1 MKRMSSKLMAAVMA
15 GLLAMIGLVP
25 AAGAATATMTKLI
38 LSTSEATLETG
49 DTIMLTAT
57 GIYSDNSTENVTVYA
72 DWNSEKPAV
81 ASIYNGTITAKAEGT
96 TTVVVA
102 YKGFTQS
109 ANVKVT
115 KKVKA
120 LTKDTQKLNLRKDA
134 SSTIGLT
141 ATYSDNSTEN
151 VADKAVWTSSNE
163 KVATVVNGKVTGHS
177 SGSAIVTAA
186 YGTKSVTVETS
197 VEPVSRLETSDTYIS
212 LLLKEKETVT
222 VTATYPD
229 GTTRNVTGD
238 AVWTTSDE
246 EVADVINGMLTG
258 YGSGTATITA
268 SYGTKTATIKV
279 DVDKTTK
286 LDLDAD
292 EVFLHAKGTKKL
304 KLTARNTE
312 GAVTDV
318 TDSATWKSSNE
329 AVAYVNKGTITA
341 YKSGSAVITAE
352 YNGKSV
358 QANVDVDVV
367 RRLDI
372 SNSQITMLT
381 DETANVTL
389 TATYADGSS
398 ENVTSKAAWSSDNED
413 AAYAAKG
420 VVTAYKSG
428 RAVIKGTFG
437 GKSATAAVSVDLPAK
452 LTTSSKSTNL
462 EIGAKYQ
469 ADAIAVF
476 ADDKEIV
483 VTDSA
488 TWSSSDETIA
498 TVKGGVIAGIA
509 SGTATIVAAYG
520 EQTVV
525 MTVNVANARRI
536 EADKPKVSLVLKGA
550 ETIKLTAT
558 YPDGSTKDVTALADW
573 ASSDETVAGAAN
585 GKITGNGA
593 GTATITVSYGAKTA
607 TIAVDVDKTANLSVS
622 EQSVFLRLNG
632 EKQLQLSV
640 KYADGRTADVTD
652 SAVWSSS
659 NEAVAFVSKGKIT
672 GYKSGTATVK
682 AEFNGKAVETIVDVE
697 TARNLDISADKL
709 ALKTGELAVVT
720 LTATYADG
728 TKENVTAKA
737 VWSSDK
743 EEVAFVRGGQIS
755 AYKMGAAA
763 IKGAY
768 GGKSATVAVSVDLPD
783 KLTVTSK
790 TVNLDANGEHQS
802 VATAFYADNR
812 TQIVTKDATWS
823 TADAAVA
830 IVKDGLIMG
839 VEEGST
845 AITVTYGGQTVKII
859 VNVGLSDELD
869 PSTRLV
875 TLSGLDSQQVRL
887 FATNADGVRQD
898 VTNEAKW
905 QSSKPSIA
913 DVRGGLIQA
922 YSKGTA
928 TVSATYGGKSV
939 AITVQVDQIAR
950 IDVSELGISLKTGKS
965 RQVSVIVK
973 FNDGKTKNVTAEAE
987 WDTSNFRV
995 ATVKNGFIT
1004 ATGAGKATITAKYAG
1019 KSVRVAVDVDTLKYF
1034 ETSVV
1039 SLSMK
1044 VGEQVQVKALA
1055 TYADQSE
1062 EDVTKPSLWESSK
1075 ITVVT
1080 VKDGIVKANGKG
1092 KATITVSY
1100 GDKKTKIVVEV
1111 K

>member
-1 MKRMSSKLMAAVMA
+1 MAAVMA
-15 GLLAMIGLVP
+15 GLLAMVGLVP

-38 LSTSEATLETG
+38 LSTSEVTLETG
-49 DTIMLTAT
+49 DTLMLTAT

-72 DWNSEKPAV
+72 DWNSETPAV

-151 VADKAVWTSSNE
+151 VADKAIWTSSNE

-177 SGSAIVTAA
+177 SGSAIITAA

-197 VEPVSRLETSDTYIS
+197 VELVSRLEASDTYIS
-212 LLLKEKETVT
+212 LLLKEKEPVT

-229 GTTRNVTGD
+229 GTTRDVTAD

-246 EVADVINGMLTG
+246 DVADVIGGMLTG

-268 SYGTKTATIKV
+268 SYGTKTASIKV

-292 EVFLHAKGTKKL
+292 ELFLHVKDTKTL
-304 KLTARNTE
+304 KLTAQNTD
-312 GAVTDV
+312 GVATDV

-352 YNGKSV
+352 YNGKTV
-358 QANVDVDVV
+358 QANVDVDVA

-372 SNSQITMLT
+372 SSSRISMRT
-381 DETANVTL
+381 DETASITL

-398 ENVTSKAAWSSDNED
+398 EDVTAKAAWSSDNEET
-413 AAYAAKG
+413 AYAAKG
-420 VVTAYKSG
+420 VITAYKAG
-428 RAVIKGTFG
+428 KAVIKGTYG
-437 GKSATAAVSVDLPAK
+437 GKSATADVSVDLPAS
-452 LTTSSKSTNL
+452 LTTSSKSMNL
-462 EIGAKYQ
+462 EIGANYQ
-469 ADAIAVF
+469 ADAIAVYE
-476 ADDKEIV
+476 DDEEVV
-483 VTDSA
+483 VTDDA
-488 TWSSSDETIA
+488 EWSTSDETIA
-498 TVKGGVIAGIA
+498 TVKDGVIKGIA
-509 SGTATIVAAYG
+509 SGTATIAAEYG

-536 EADKPKVSLVLKGA
+536 EADKPKISLVLKGT
-550 ETIKLTAT
+550 ETVKLTAT
-558 YPDGSTKDVTALADW
+558 YPDGSTKDVTSLADW
-573 ASSDETVAGAAN
+573 SSSDEAVAGAVN
-585 GKITGNGA
+585 GQITGYGA
-593 GTATITVSYGAKTA
+593 GTATITAAYGAKTA

-640 KYADGRTADVTD
+640 NYADGRTADVTD
-652 SAVWSSS
+652 SAAWSSS
-659 NEAVAFVSKGKIT
+659 DEAVAFVGKGKIT
-672 GYKSGTATVK
+672 GYKSGTAIVK
-682 AEFNGKAVETIVDVE
+682 AEFNGKSVETIVDVE
-697 TARNLDISADKL
+697 TARNLDISVDKL
-709 ALKTGELAVVT
+709 AMKADEIASVI

-728 TKENVTAKA
+728 TKEDVTAKA
-737 VWSSDK
+737 AWSSDK
-743 EEVAFVRGGQIS
+743 EEVAFVRGGQIT
-755 AYKMGAAA
+755 AYKMGAAT
-763 IKGAY
+763 IKGTY
-768 GGKSATVAVSVDLPD
+768 GGKTATAAVSVDLPD
-783 KLTVTSK
+783 RLSVASK

-802 VATAFYADNR
+802 VATVSYADNR
-812 TQIVTKDATWS
+812 TQVVTKDATWS
-823 TADAAVA
+823 TANAEVA
-830 IVKDGLIMG
+830 TVKDGLITG
-839 VEEGST
+839 VAEGT
-845 AITVTYGGQTVKII
+845 TTVTVTYGGQSVKIT

-875 TLSGLDSQQVRL
+875 MLSGSDSQQVSL
-887 FATNADGVRQD
+887 FATNADGVRQN

-905 QSSKPSIA
+905 QSSKPTVA

-928 TVSATYGGKSV
+928 TVTATYGGQSV

-950 IDVSELGISLKTGKS
+950 IDVSELGVSLKTGKS
-965 RQVSVIVK
+965 KQVSVIVK
-973 FNDGKTKNVTAEAE
+973 FNDGKTKDVTAESE

-995 ATVKNGFIT
+995 ATVKNGVIT
-1004 ATGAGKATITAKYAG
+1004 AEGAGKATITAKYAG

-1044 VGEQVQVKALA
+1044 AGEQVQVKALA

-1062 EDVTKPSLWESSK
+1062 EDVTKPALWVSSK